1 MSSIAQQWTGKGLAA
16 GTALVSGNVNTAGN
30 GSNVSYGSTGTA
42 EIITE
47 GNGFRI
53 RNTEDGS
60 IRRLDTT
67 TTGTGVRAQIVLTVG
82 SAATGNL
89 TITQLRNA
97 STAVADVVV
106 STDNRIYIGG
116 LAPTSPKFSFGDKLL
131 VDVVHTLHP
140 SPTTSNGRSFIRVR
154 NLTNAAWNTNGE
166 WFYDSGY
173 STNRG
178 TTDFTQTR
186 FGKISTNNLT
196 SPGFL
201 YEFMGWEAITVDT
214 SHTTQAQATT
224 YFADAPSES
233 SPLPTP
239 TGLVAAP
246 TAPISSGGDG
256 SVTVTWNRVQDASY
270 YIVERALG
278 NDATS
283 GWVTVVANVP
293 QSASPTI
300 SVVVPTPSG
309 QWTFG
314 VTAMPGA

>member
-82 SAATGNL
+82 SAATGTS

-116 LAPTSPKFSFGDKLL
+116 IAPVSPTFSFGDKLL
-131 VDVVHTLHP
+131 VDVVHTLHS

-178 TTDFTQTR
+178 TTLLRLVLVNSQQINLRAPASFMSSWVGRRSQLTQVTPLR
-186 FGKISTNNLT
+186 RKRQLT
-196 SPGFL
+196 LQMHRAKVHL
-201 YEFMGWEAITVDT
+201 YR
-214 SHTTQAQATT
+214 
-224 YFADAPSES
+224 
-233 SPLPTP
+233 L
-239 TGLVAAP
+239 
-246 TAPISSGGDG
+246 
-256 SVTVTWNRVQDASY
+256 RQD
-270 YIVERALG
+270 
-278 NDATS
+278 
-283 GWVTVVANVP
+283 
-293 QSASPTI
+293 
-300 SVVVPTPSG
+300 
-309 QWTFG
+309 
-314 VTAMPGA
+314 